1 MPISE
6 PGSVSQLADVRN
18 RLLRVLGVGF
28 GLAVAV
34 GTTIGAGILRT
45 PGDIAALLPDT
56 TFFIAVWVA
65 GGLYALV
72 GAIQIAELGA
82 MLPRSGGQY
91 VFCRYALGNYA
102 GFIVGWSDWLST
114 CGTTAAVSIV
124 VGEFSGALLPAL
136 SGWTSAIAV
145 SVATVFALVQ
155 WRGIRWGSG
164 VQIATSAIKA
174 AAFLGLTL
182 AALAFGGDRTSQSTA
197 LTAPTGIALAT
208 AFVLA
213 LQSVIYTYDGW
224 TGVVYFSEE
233 VRNPGADIPRA
244 LRGAVLSIIAIYLLI
259 NLALLYTLGI
269 AGIAGQQFAAGA
281 LADSIFGQL
290 GDPVFRVIT
299 ILAMLS
305 AVNSNHL
312 MASRV
317 LFAMSRDGLFARQAA
332 AVNAGGTPTMT
343 LLLSTLVALLF
354 IVFGRTFEQVI
365 TILAFFFVAN
375 YSLSFTSLFVLR
387 RREPALPR
395 PYRAW
400 GYPWTTALALAGS
413 VAFLIGAVASDT
425 RNSVYA
431 LLLLAISYP
440 VFRLTASP
448 SSDPLDTSTGPF

>member
-1 MPISE
+1 MPISD
-6 PGSVSQLADVRN
+6 PGSSSHVADVRA
-18 RLLRVLGVGF
+18 RLLQVLGVGF
-28 GLAVAV
+28 GLAVAI

-45 PGDIAALLPDT
+45 PGEIATLLPEPT
-56 TFFIAVWVA
+56 LFMAVWVA

-124 VGEFSGALLPAL
+124 IGEFTGALLPAL
-136 SGWTSAIAV
+136 RGSTSAIAV
-145 SVATVFALVQ
+145 SVAGVFALVQ
-155 WRGIRWGSG
+155 WQGIRWGSG
-164 VQIATSAIKA
+164 VQIVTSAIKA
-174 AAFLGLTL
+174 AAFAGLTV
-182 AALAFGGDRTSQSTA
+182 AAFALGGDEPTQPTA
-197 LTAPTGIALAT
+197 LIAPSGITLTT

-233 VRNPGADIPRA
+233 VRHPGTDIPRA
-244 LRGAVLSIIAIYLLI
+244 LLGGVLSIIVIYLLI
-259 NLALLYTLGI
+259 NLALLYAIGI
-269 AGIAGQQFAAGA
+269 GGMAGQQFAAGA
-281 LADSIFGQL
+281 LAASIFGEL

-332 AVNAGGTPTMT
+332 AVNAGGTPTTT
-343 LLLSTLVALLF
+343 LALSTLVALLF
-354 IVFGRTFEQVI
+354 IVFGRTFQQVI

-375 YSLSFTSLFVLR
+375 YSLSFTALFVLR
-387 RREPALPR
+387 RRHPAMPR

-413 VAFLIGAVASDT
+413 IAFLAGAIASDT

-431 LLLLAISYP
+431 LLLLAVSYP
-440 VFRLTASP
+440 VFRLTAR
-448 SSDPLDTSTGPF
+448 LL